1 MGMAT
6 NSIHPSDES
15 SESVECELWLKIPID
30 AEMQQLESWNDILLK
45 SISIDL
51 SQNSGIDDNEEYFIK
66 VYRDEIVVDLEENF
80 VGLGSWNPSLYAY
93 PNLEFEAK
101 IKCDVNDEY
110 TYEAFIESAEVTLI
124 CEVLEDKRIID
135 QTVTKY
141 LNQHQNV
148 QWKWFDDATN
158 EYQRFDLFSEISLT
172 NNQIERDYQK
182 LMKVTK
188 DKQKTL
194 VIPITDGIFFNKPQ
208 NKNKYQ
214 IRILRQSIPYLYYQV
229 NIETGQTKL
238 VKREIVDSSK
248 QRPQIDLKPK
258 PLKIKE
264 PAMKALIEESE
275 AKRNSESIMM
285 SILL

>member
-30 AEMQQLESWNDILLK
+30 AEMQQIESWNDILLK

-80 VGLGSWNPSLYAY
+80 VGLGSWNPSLYGSD
-93 PNLEFEAK
+93 LEFESK

-214 IRILRQSIPYLYYQV
+214 I

-238 VKREIVDSSK
+238 VKRLTNDT
-248 QRPQIDLKPK
+248 IDATKF
-258 PLKIKE
+258 E
-264 PAMKALIEESE
+264 D
-275 AKRNSESIMM
+275 
-285 SILL
+285 